1 MAMMSAFNRIVPNAD
16 DVYKAAFADVE
27 VYKTGQ

>member
-1 MAMMSAFNRIVPNAD
+1 MMSALNRIVPNAD
-16 DVYKAAFADVE
+16 DVYNAEYADVE